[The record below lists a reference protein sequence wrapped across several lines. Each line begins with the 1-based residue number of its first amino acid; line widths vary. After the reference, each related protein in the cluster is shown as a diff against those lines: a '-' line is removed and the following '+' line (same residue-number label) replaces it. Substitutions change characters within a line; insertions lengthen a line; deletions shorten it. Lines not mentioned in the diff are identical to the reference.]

1 MEPYEE
7 KELEESLEWMR
18 KQFQVLTD
26 EIKIPDSLRADI
38 LKKQLEQMEA
48 EEMHKQS
55 ARSVPSKIRRPKIIA
70 FPLKT
75 IAGLAACA
83 VIAGTSLVSYQ
94 LGRNNEEKLAAL
106 ENTSGHFSTY
116 SSIAF

>member
-38 LKKQLEQMEA
+38 LKKQLEKMEE

-55 ARSVPSKIRRPKIIA
+55 
-70 FPLKT
+70 
-75 IAGLAACA
+75 
-83 VIAGTSLVSYQ
+83 
-94 LGRNNEEKLAAL
+94 
-106 ENTSGHFSTY
+106 
-116 SSIAF
+116 

>member
-55 ARSVPSKIRRPKIIA
+55 ARSVPSKIR
-70 FPLKT
+70 
-75 IAGLAACA
+75 G
-83 VIAGTSLVSYQ
+83 Q
-94 LGRNNEEKLAAL
+94 KLL
-106 ENTSGHFSTY
+106 LFRGKP
-116 SSIAF
+116 

>member
-55 ARSVPSKIRRPKIIA
+55 ARMYK
-70 FPLKT
+70 
-75 IAGLAACA
+75 
-83 VIAGTSLVSYQ
+83 
-94 LGRNNEEKLAAL
+94 
-106 ENTSGHFSTY
+106 
-116 SSIAF
+116 